1 MPQTLTPKVAPP
13 SPDGNAAASHGAH
26 PDDTTHDLPLDGPD
40 LVLPSNAPLMRREVS
55 ECWLPARV
63 ARRLVERHGPELAGR
78 LALAQRHRHGV
89 GRPGHWVRL
98 DATRWVYWDVVCIA
112 IERQTGIRF
121 RSQSCQQ
128 AEHRAQQQA
137 AS

>member
-1 MPQTLTPKVAPP
+1 MPQTLTSKVAPP
-13 SPDGNAAASHGAH
+13 SHESNAVADAH
-26 PDDTTHDLPLDGPD
+26 PDDLPLDGPD
-40 LVLPSNAPLMRREVS
+40 LVIPSNAPLMRREYS

-63 ARRLVERHGPELAGR
+63 GRRLVAKHGPERAGR
-78 LALAQRHRHGV
+78 LALVQRHRHGV

-98 DATRWVYWDVVCIA
+98 DAKRWVYWDCVCIA

-128 AEHRAQQQA
+128 AQSQA